1 MVDRI
6 AASVRERRGSSVD
19 VHAGGDVPGA
29 FEQVCDYRFLSLSFR
44 AEARRRLLPHATAV
58 FLIWPALSILFAGV
72 TLKSQPLT
80 AAASWPLTLLGL
92 SAAALQMIPEFLSVG
107 AILLIISLALFSG
120 FRSSD
125 PSAARRLS
133 GRMSLLIEPFAMML
147 ALLCG
152 LALEYPAL
160 LHHPA
165 LAAFRTFS
173 ALTATIALFLALGLL
188 LGYLAWRSRPA
199 LAYLGLVL
207 LLVPAGWA
215 AGLSHRSYKA
225 RKARP
230 GTTVILGLDSIS
242 QQDDVSIL
250 RSLTREFSGTW
261 YEKPVTP
268 GLLTNSVWPSIIM
281 HRPVHESGVF
291 LIYQT
296 VDWSRSPFQL
306 VRRASESGCGTS
318 SFFSDQFTTYVGATA
333 GFDRVRSGP
342 KGWLQLGTAEVKN
355 GSIFLPIFLPLLPPI
370 PATRTPA
377 NQSGTFAFDLRR
389 EIDAILTEGTGR
401 CTFVAGHIDYLHQ
414 PRYPRYSGLTAAE
427 RSIVRGSRVEAL
439 EDLSLDWQFPVIP
452 GDELK
457 LYEWKTR
464 RLQNILAQEI
474 RATGFLEPSGRNRLV
489 LFSDHG
495 NRRALTGE
503 NFGRPQYHRVILATF
518 GLPVREPLLPISLLD
533 ISELVGF
540 PDPSRPGR
548 AAPIVEYTNA
558 TGDEWRQ
565 LLESARL
572 HLDGEISLDPAI
584 VGKIGKRLLAYEPYA
599 QKPEYFPAPTV
610 TSSP

>member
-1 MVDRI
+1 
-6 AASVRERRGSSVD
+6 
-19 VHAGGDVPGA
+19 
-29 FEQVCDYRFLSLSFR
+29 LNFR

-58 FLIWPALSILFAGV
+58 FLIWPAISILFAGV
-72 TLKSQPLT
+72 TLKSEPLT
-80 AAASWPLTLLGL
+80 APASWPVTLLGL

-107 AILLIISLALFSG
+107 AVLLIISLALFSG

-125 PSAARRLS
+125 PAAERSLAR
-133 GRMSLLIEPFAMML
+133 RMSLLVEPFAVML
-147 ALLCG
+147 ALFCG
-152 LALEYPAL
+152 LALEYPAV

-165 LAAFRTFS
+165 LAAFRMFS
-173 ALTATIALFLALGLL
+173 ALTATIALFVALGLL
-188 LGYLAWRSRPA
+188 LGYLAWRRGPA
-199 LAYLGLVL
+199 LASLGLVL

-215 AGLSHRSYKA
+215 AGLSHRSYRA
-225 RKARP
+225 RKARS

-261 YEKPVTP
+261 YDKPVTP
-268 GLLTNSVWPSIIM
+268 GLVTNSVWPSLIM

-306 VRRASESGCGTS
+306 IRRASESGCETS

-370 PATRTPA
+370 PAARTPA

-414 PRYPRYSGLTAAE
+414 PQYPRYSDLTASE
-427 RSIVRGSRVEAL
+427 RSIVRRSQVQAL
-439 EDLSLDWQFPVIP
+439 QDLSLDWQFPVIP
-452 GDELK
+452 GDELR
-457 LYEWKTR
+457 LYGWKTR
-464 RLQNILAQEI
+464 MLQRVLAQEVQE
-474 RATGFLEPSGRNRLV
+474 TGYLEPSGRNRLV

-495 NRRALTGE
+495 NRRALRAE
-503 NFGRPQYHRVILATF
+503 NFGRPRYHRVIFATF
-518 GLPVREPLLPISLLD
+518 GLPSREPLLPISLLD
-533 ISELVGF
+533 ISELLGF

-548 AAPIVEYTNA
+548 AVPIVEYTNA
-558 TGDEWRQ
+558 SGDEQR
-565 LLESARL
+565 LLLRSARL
-572 HLDGEISLDPAI
+572 RLDGEISLDPAI
-584 VGKIGKRLLAYEPYA
+584 VKEIGKRLRGYEPYA
-599 QKPEYFPAPTV
+599 PNPESFP
-610 TSSP
+610 SPVQVPSP